1 MQHFWDTCKK
11 ELERHIDPHNF
22 ISHIEPITISAITD
36 NEVTLM
42 VSSAFSQGWIERN
55 HLRDITE
62 AVNRN
67 AGGERKICFIVSAAQ
82 AKEARTPIPVKTK
95 QRKAAAPI
103 RLNPLYTFP
112 SFVRGKSNEFAFASS
127 MQAALNP
134 GTKYNPLYLY
144 GGVGLGKTHLLQSIS
159 RFILDKHPDWNVL
172 YLSSDQFVTQMISRM
187 QKGQMEEFRNTFRNL
202 DVLLID
208 DIQFIAGKPATQEE
222 FFHTFNELFHAG
234 KQIVITSDQFPK
246 DIKKLEDRLR
256 SRFASGLIADIQ
268 PPDLETKIAIIRTK
282 AEINGYKLPEDV
294 IHFLAE
300 TIKSNIRELE
310 GCMARVVAF
319 SSLKGVPI
327 DIVLARD
334 VLHDVY
340 SNAQKHI
347 GIPQIQKTVTE
358 YFGLKPND
366 LKSKNR
372 SRNLAVPRQIAMYLC
387 REITDESLPQIG
399 KVFGG
404 RDHSTVIHAHQK
416 IKKEVETNTKIYS
429 DITAV
434 KKMLEL

>member
-1 MQHFWDTCKK
+1 MHHFWDACKK
-11 ELERHIDPHNF
+11 DLERRIDPHNF
-22 ISHIEPITISAITD
+22 ISHIAPITISATTD
-36 NEVTLM
+36 DEVTLM
-42 VSSAFSQGWIERN
+42 VPSAFSQGWIERN
-55 HLRDITE
+55 VLGEIAE
-62 AVNRN
+62 AIGRV
-67 AGGERKICFIVSAAQ
+67 AGGGRKINFVVSAPR
-82 AKEARTPIPVKTK
+82 AKEVRPPVQVKAK
-95 QRKAAAPI
+95 QRKVASV
-103 RLNPLYTFP
+103 RLNPLYTFKT
-112 SFVRGKSNEFAFASS
+112 FVCGKSNEFAYASS
-127 MQAALNP
+127 LQAALNP
-134 GTKYNPLYLY
+134 GTKYNPLYIY

-159 RFILDKHPDWNVL
+159 QFILDKHPDWSVL

-282 AEINGYKLPEDV
+282 AEANGYNLPEDV

-327 DIVLARD
+327 DLVLARD

-372 SRNLAVPRQIAMYLC
+372 SRNLSVPRQIAMYLC

-429 DITAV
+429 DINAV